1 MYCLLIVIID
11 NINYIYSYRVCNDN
25 VTKMFKIKSLLSNT
39 NTLTRGRPP
48 AIVTQPQTLEECAA
62 LLKQQGAAVAV
73 LAVQDLQAYWLKIM
87 SDNKASNKDKL
98 AASKLYAE
106 SIGAFDKQTHANKGP
121 AVYHWGAAD
130 DAVIVNDRSKDA
142 TKTQT

>member
-1 MYCLLIVIID
+1 MYYLVIVIID
-11 NINYIYSYRVCNDN
+11 NINCIYSYRVRNEN
-25 VTKMFKIKSLLSNT
+25 VTEMFKIKSLLNNT
-39 NTLTRGRPP
+39 NTPTRGRPP
-48 AIVTQPQTLEECAA
+48 AIVTQPQTLEDCAA

-87 SDNKASNKDKL
+87 TDNKASNKDRL
-98 AASKLYAE
+98 AASKMYAD
-106 SIGAFDKQTHANKGP
+106 SIGAFDKQQHANKGP

-130 DAVIVNDRSKDA
+130 DAIVVNDCSEDV

>member
-1 MYCLLIVIID
+1 MFIYCLLIVIID
-11 NINYIYSYRVCNDN
+11 NINYIYSYGVCNEN
-25 VTKMFKIKSLLSNT
+25 VTEMFKIKSLLSNT
-39 NTLTRGRPP
+39 NTPTRGRPP

-87 SDNKASNKDKL
+87 SDNRASNKDKL

-130 DAVIVNDRSKDA
+130 DAVIVNDCSKDT
-142 TKTQT
+142 TKT

>member
-11 NINYIYSYRVCNDN
+11 NINYIYSYIVCNEN
-25 VTKMFKIKSLLSNT
+25 VTEMFKIKSLLSNT
-39 NTLTRGRPP
+39 NTPTRGRPP

-98 AASKLYAE
+98 AASKLYAD

-121 AVYHWGAAD
+121 AVYHWGAAEE
-130 DAVIVNDRSKDA
+130 AVVVNDCSEDT

>member
-1 MYCLLIVIID
+1 
-11 NINYIYSYRVCNDN
+11 
-25 VTKMFKIKSLLSNT
+25 MFKIKSLLSNT
-39 NTLTRGRPP
+39 NTPTRGRPP

-98 AASKLYAE
+98 AASKLYAD

-121 AVYHWGAAD
+121 AVYHWGAAEE
-130 DAVIVNDRSKDA
+130 AVVVNDCSEDT

>member
-11 NINYIYSYRVCNDN
+11 NINCIYSYIVCNEN
-25 VTKMFKIKSLLSNT
+25 VTEMFKIKSLLSNT
-39 NTLTRGRPP
+39 NTPTRGRPP

-98 AASKLYAE
+98 AASKLYAD

-130 DAVIVNDRSKDA
+130 DAVIVNDCSKDA
-142 TKTQT
+142 IKT

>member
-1 MYCLLIVIID
+1 MYCLVIVIID
-11 NINYIYSYRVCNDN
+11 NINCIYSYIVCNEN
-25 VTKMFKIKSLLSNT
+25 VTEMFKIKSLLSNR
-39 NTLTRGRPP
+39 NTPTRGRSL

-98 AASKLYAE
+98 AASKLYAD

-130 DAVIVNDRSKDA
+130 DAVIVNDCSEDA
-142 TKTQT
+142 TKT

>member
-11 NINYIYSYRVCNDN
+11 NINCIYSYKVCNEN
-25 VTKMFKIKSLLSNT
+25 VTEMFKIKSLLNNT
-39 NTLTRGRPP
+39 NTPTRGRPP

-87 SDNKASNKDKL
+87 TDNKASNKDRL
-98 AASKLYAE
+98 AASKMYAD
-106 SIGAFDKQTHANKGP
+106 SIGAFDKQTHVNKGP

-130 DAVIVNDRSKDA
+130 DAVVVNDCSEDT
-142 TKTQT
+142 TKT

>member
-11 NINYIYSYRVCNDN
+11 NINCIYSYSDCNED
-25 VTKMFKIKSLLSNT
+25 VKQMFKIKSLLANT
-39 NTLTRGRPP
+39 NTPTRGRPP
-48 AIVTQPQTLEECAA
+48 ATVTQPQTLEDCAA

-87 SDNKASNKDKL
+87 TDNKASNKDRL
-98 AASKLYAE
+98 AASKMYAD
-106 SIGAFDKQTHANKGP
+106 SIGAFDKQQHANKGP

-130 DAVIVNDRSKDA
+130 DAIVVNDCSEDA

>member
-1 MYCLLIVIID
+1 MYCLVIVIID
-11 NINYIYSYRVCNDN
+11 NINCIYSYIVYNEN
-25 VTKMFKIKSLLSNT
+25 VTEMFKIKSLLSNT
-39 NTLTRGRPP
+39 NTPTRGRPP

-98 AASKLYAE
+98 AASKLYAD

-121 AVYHWGAAD
+121 AVNHWGAAD
-130 DAVIVNDRSKDA
+130 DAVIVNNCSEDT
-142 TKTQT
+142 TKT

>member
-1 MYCLLIVIID
+1 MYCLVIVIID
-11 NINYIYSYRVCNDN
+11 NINYIYSYRDCNEN
-25 VTKMFKIKSLLSNT
+25 VTEMFKIKSLLANT
-39 NTLTRGRPP
+39 NTPTRGRPP
-48 AIVTQPQTLEECAA
+48 AIATTPQTLEDCAA

-87 SDNKASNKDKL
+87 SDDKASNKDKL

-106 SIGAFDKQTHANKGP
+106 SIGAFDKQQHANKGP

-130 DAVIVNDRSKDA
+130 DAVIVNDCSEDA
-142 TKTQT
+142 AKT

>member
-11 NINYIYSYRVCNDN
+11 NINCIYSYRVYNEN
-25 VTKMFKIKSLLSNT
+25 VTEMFKIKSLLSNT
-39 NTLTRGRPP
+39 NIPTRGRPP
-48 AIVTQPQTLEECAA
+48 AIATTPQTLEDCAA

-130 DAVIVNDRSKDA
+130 DAVIVNDCSKDA

>member
-1 MYCLLIVIID
+1 MLIYCLLIVIID
-11 NINYIYSYRVCNDN
+11 NNYIYSYDDCNED
-25 VTKMFKIKSLLSNT
+25 VTEMFKIKSLLANT
-39 NTLTRGRPP
+39 NTPTRGRPP
-48 AIVTQPQTLEECAA
+48 AIATTPQTLEDCAA

-87 SDNKASNKDKL
+87 TDSKASNKDRL
-98 AASKLYAE
+98 TASKMYAD

-130 DAVIVNDRSKDA
+130 DAIVVNDCSEDA
-142 TKTQT
+142 AKT

>member
-1 MYCLLIVIID
+1 ML
-11 NINYIYSYRVCNDN
+11 
-25 VTKMFKIKSLLSNT
+25 KIKSLLANT
-39 NTLTRGRPP
+39 NTPTRGRPP

-98 AASKLYAE
+98 AASKMYAD
-106 SIGAFDKQTHANKGP
+106 SIGAFDKQTHASKGP
-121 AVYHWGAAD
+121 AVYHWGAAEE
-130 DAVIVNDRSKDA
+130 AVVVNDCSEDT

>member
-11 NINYIYSYRVCNDN
+11 NINYIYSYIVCNKN
-25 VTKMFKIKSLLSNT
+25 VTEMFKIKSLLSNT
-39 NTLTRGRPP
+39 NTPTRGRPP

-98 AASKLYAE
+98 AASKLYAD

-121 AVYHWGAAD
+121 AVYHWGAAEE
-130 DAVIVNDRSKDA
+130 AVVVNDCSEDT

>member
-1 MYCLLIVIID
+1 
-11 NINYIYSYRVCNDN
+11 
-25 VTKMFKIKSLLSNT
+25 MFKIKSLLANT
-39 NTLTRGRPP
+39 NTPTRGRPP
-48 AIVTQPQTLEECAA
+48 AIATTPQTLEECAA

-87 SDNKASNKDKL
+87 TDNKASNKDKL

-106 SIGAFDKQTHANKGP
+106 SIGAFDKQTQANKGP

-130 DAVIVNDRSKDA
+130 DAVIVNDCSEDT
-142 TKTQT
+142 TKT